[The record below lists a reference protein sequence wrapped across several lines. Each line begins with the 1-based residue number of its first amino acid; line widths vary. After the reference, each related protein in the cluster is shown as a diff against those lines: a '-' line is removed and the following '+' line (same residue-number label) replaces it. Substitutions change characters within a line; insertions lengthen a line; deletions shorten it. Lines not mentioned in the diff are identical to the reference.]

1 MLMNGQAAIFYTGSW
16 FTQNLTDPT
25 QNTAGEDGIGF
36 FNIPVED
43 ESISSSTSYS
53 MNCGN
58 ILAMSKDKMNEGTAW
73 FMKYFIQN
81 MGNVAMEELGTV
93 KGYTYTTSTE
103 DMDPYTQL
111 VLDEIAKSTEGFA
124 WWEAKMNAEVSSIA
138 QENVQPLLN
147 GDMTGQEYMQSIQD
161 AYDMSN

>member
-1 MLMNGQAAIFYTGSW
+1 
-16 FTQNLTDPT
+16 
-25 QNTAGEDGIGF
+25 
-36 FNIPVED
+36 
-43 ESISSSTSYS
+43 
-53 MNCGN
+53 
-58 ILAMSKDKMNEGTAW
+58 
-73 FMKYFIQN
+73 
-81 MGNVAMEELGTV
+81 
-93 KGYTYTTSTE
+93 
-103 DMDPYTQL
+103 MDPYTQL

>member
-58 ILAMSKDKMNEGTAW
+58 ILAMSKDKMN
-73 FMKYFIQN
+73 
-81 MGNVAMEELGTV
+81 
-93 KGYTYTTSTE
+93 
-103 DMDPYTQL
+103 
-111 VLDEIAKSTEGFA
+111 
-124 WWEAKMNAEVSSIA
+124 AEVSSIA